1 MSKLL
6 SYRPDIDGLRAI
18 SVIFVILFHADLLWI
33 QGGFIGVDIFFVIS
47 GYLITRSIDKEMLGN
62 VFSFKAFYLRRIRRI
77 IPVLVFVMLV
87 ITIPACL
94 FLFANDLETF
104 GRTALHTILSTN
116 NFYLW
121 IKGSNYFVGNTELM
135 PLLHTWSLSVEEQFY
150 FIWPPILLLLHR
162 YLNLKNRLYFIILFI
177 VIGLGLS
184 VFLAS
189 FYPKV
194 AYFLLPARLFELSL
208 GAGLAL
214 FWDKIPELS
223 RNKNNGI
230 SVVGLLLILLPVFL
244 LNGLSTFPGF
254 NAFYPCLG
262 AVLLILSG
270 KNSHTKGIVNR
281 LLTIK
286 PLVFIGLLSYSM
298 YLWHWPIFSFIKYV
312 GLELTSDKLIVAL
325 TSTVLLSYFSW
336 KFIEKPFRY
345 RFKYNFSKTLL
356 VILLPCLLIIGTLYG
371 VLDGKDGFPERHP
384 TLIEF
389 DKKNNYPS
397 KLRRNCYDVFKVG
410 NCDQCGLGVKKD
422 TLDGVLIGDSF
433 ANHSAAFIDVL
444 AKDSGLYFHDSAAGG
459 YPLLYDVDDQTGV
472 PTRDTA
478 YGEKR
483 LAYAKKFK
491 TIIVATNWERFLDKE
506 SKNYKLVMATI
517 KELLDLDKNVIIIDP
532 LRTVRQM
539 NLHKMKLLKTNNG
552 SSINKLDLLIPF
564 YKRADDYIVYEI
576 HRKYPQVTIINL
588 NDVMCYDTS
597 CNYEIDNSIVYRN
610 GNHLNTSGAT
620 LLAKKYIL
628 EKGNPLKF
636 YNKEQY

>member
-1 MSKLL
+1 MSKLI

-18 SVIFVILFHADLLWI
+18 SVIVVILFHADLLWI
-33 QGGFIGVDIFFVIS
+33 QGGFIGVDVFFVIS

-62 VFSFKAFYLRRIRRI
+62 AFSFKSFYLRRIRRI
-77 IPVLVFVMLV
+77 IPVLVFVILAV
-87 ITIPACL
+87 TIPACL
-94 FLFANDLETF
+94 FLFANDLEAY

-116 NFYLW
+116 NFHLW
-121 IKGSNYFVGNTELM
+121 INGGNYFAQNTELM

-162 YLNLKNRLYFIILFI
+162 FLKLKNRLYFIVLFT
-177 VIGLGLS
+177 VLGLALS

-189 FYPKV
+189 TFPKV

-214 FWDKIPELS
+214 FWDKIPKLS
-223 RNKNNGI
+223 KIKNNWI
-230 SVVGLLLILLPVFL
+230 SITGLLLILLPVLL
-244 LNGLSTFPGF
+244 LNGMSTFPGF

-270 KNSHTKGIVNR
+270 KNTKTIGIVNKV
-281 LLTIK
+281 LAFK

-298 YLWHWPIFSFIKYV
+298 YLWHWPIFSFIKYF
-312 GLELTSDKLIVAL
+312 GLELTLDKLLFAL
-325 TSTVLLSYFSW
+325 TLTVLLSYFSW
-336 KFIEKPFRY
+336 RWIEKPFRY
-345 RFKYNFSKTLL
+345 RFKYSFSKTLL
-356 VILLPCLLIIGTLYG
+356 VILLPSLLLIGAVYG
-371 VLDGKDGFPERHP
+371 VLDGKDGFPQRHP

-389 DKKNNYPS
+389 DKKNNYPN

-422 TLDGVLIGDSF
+422 TLDGMLIGDSF

-459 YPLLYDVDDQTGV
+459 YPLLYDVDEQTGA

-491 TIIVATNWERFLDKE
+491 TIIVATNWERFIDKE

-517 KELLDLDKNVIIIDP
+517 KELLDLGKNVIIIDP
-532 LRTVRQM
+532 LRTVSEM

-552 SSINKLDLLIPF
+552 ASIVKQDLLIPF
-564 YKRADDYIVYEI
+564 NKRADDYIVYQI
-576 HRKYPQVTIINL
+576 SRQYPEVTIINL
-588 NDVMCYDTS
+588 NDVMCYNKG

-620 LLAKKYIL
+620 LLAKKYLL
-628 EKGNPLKF
+628 EKGNPLLFLK
-636 YNKEQY
+636 

>member
-33 QGGFIGVDIFFVIS
+33 QGGFIGVDVFFVIS

-270 KNSHTKGIVNR
+270 KNTHTKGIVNR
-281 LLTIK
+281 LLAIK

-356 VILLPCLLIIGTLYG
+356 VILLPCLLIIGALYG

-459 YPLLYDVDDQTGV
+459 YPLLYDVDDQTGA

-532 LRTVRQM
+532 LRTVSQM

-552 SSINKLDLLIPF
+552 SSINKQDLLIPF

-576 HRKYPQVTIINL
+576 NRKYPQVTIINL

-597 CNYEIDNSIVYRN
+597 CNFEIDNSIVYRN

-636 YNKEQY
+636 LQ

>member
-1 MSKLL
+1 MSKPI

-18 SVIFVILFHADLLWI
+18 SVIVVILFHADLLWI
-33 QGGFIGVDIFFVIS
+33 QGGFIGVDVFFVIS

-62 VFSFKAFYLRRIRRI
+62 AFSFKSFYLRRIRRI

-87 ITIPACL
+87 VTIPACL
-94 FLFANDLETF
+94 FLFANDLEAY

-116 NFYLW
+116 NFHLW
-121 IKGSNYFVGNTELM
+121 INGGNYFAQNTELM

-162 YLNLKNRLYFIILFI
+162 FLKLKNRLYFIVLFT
-177 VIGLGLS
+177 VLGLALS

-189 FYPKV
+189 NFPKV

-214 FWDKIPELS
+214 FWDKIPKLS
-223 RNKNNGI
+223 KIKNNWI
-230 SVVGLLLILLPVFL
+230 SITGLLLILLPVLL
-244 LNGLSTFPGF
+244 LNGMSTFPGF

-270 KNSHTKGIVNR
+270 KNTKTIGIVNKV
-281 LLTIK
+281 LAFK

-298 YLWHWPIFSFIKYV
+298 YLWHWPIFSFIKYF
-312 GLELTSDKLIVAL
+312 GLELTLDKLLFAL
-325 TSTVLLSYFSW
+325 TLTVLLSYFSW
-336 KFIEKPFRY
+336 RWIEKPFRY
-345 RFKYNFSKTLL
+345 RFKYSFSKTLL
-356 VILLPCLLIIGTLYG
+356 VILLPSLLLIGAVYG
-371 VLDGKDGFPERHP
+371 VLDGKDGFPQRHP

-389 DKKNNYPS
+389 DKKNNYPN

-422 TLDGVLIGDSF
+422 TLDGMLIGDSF

-459 YPLLYDVDDQTGV
+459 YPLLYDVDDQTGA

-491 TIIVATNWERFLDKE
+491 TIIVATNWERFIDKE

-517 KELLDLDKNVIIIDP
+517 KELLDLGKNVIIIDP
-532 LRTVRQM
+532 LRTVSEM
-539 NLHKMKLLKTNNG
+539 NLHKMKLLKINNG
-552 SSINKLDLLIPF
+552 ASIVKQDLLIPF
-564 YKRADDYIVYEI
+564 NKRADDYIVYQI
-576 HRKYPQVTIINL
+576 SRQYPAVTIINL
-588 NDVMCYDTS
+588 NDVMCYNKG

-620 LLAKKYIL
+620 LLARKYIL
-628 EKGNPLKF
+628 EKGNPLLFLK
-636 YNKEQY
+636 

>member
-33 QGGFIGVDIFFVIS
+33 QGGFIGVDVFFVIS

-356 VILLPCLLIIGTLYG
+356 VILLPCLLIIGALYG

-459 YPLLYDVDDQTGV
+459 YPLLYDVDDQTGA

-532 LRTVRQM
+532 LRTVSQM

-552 SSINKLDLLIPF
+552 SSINKQDLLIPF

-636 YNKEQY
+636 LQ

>member
-33 QGGFIGVDIFFVIS
+33 QGGFIGVDVFFVIS

-356 VILLPCLLIIGTLYG
+356 VILLPCLLIIGAIYG

-459 YPLLYDVDDQTGV
+459 YPLLYDVDDQTGA

-532 LRTVRQM
+532 LRTVSQM

-552 SSINKLDLLIPF
+552 SSINKQDLLIPF

-620 LLAKKYIL
+620 LLARKYIL

-636 YNKEQY
+636 LQ

>member
-62 VFSFKAFYLRRIRRI
+62 VFSFKAFYFRRIRRI

-532 LRTVRQM
+532 LRTVSQM

-552 SSINKLDLLIPF
+552 SSINKQDLLIPF

>member
-433 ANHSAAFIDVL
+433 TNHSAAFIDVL

-459 YPLLYDVDDQTGV
+459 YPLLYDVDDQTGA

-532 LRTVRQM
+532 LRTVSQM

-552 SSINKLDLLIPF
+552 SSINKQDLLIPF

>member
-33 QGGFIGVDIFFVIS
+33 QGGFIGVDVFFVIS

-270 KNSHTKGIVNR
+270 KNTHTKGIVNR

-356 VILLPCLLIIGTLYG
+356 VILLPCLLIIGALYG
-371 VLDGKDGFPERHP
+371 VLDGKDGFPGRHP

-459 YPLLYDVDDQTGV
+459 YPLLYDVDDQTGA

-491 TIIVATNWERFLDKE
+491 TIIVATNWERFLDKQ

-532 LRTVRQM
+532 LRTVSQM

-552 SSINKLDLLIPF
+552 SSINKQDLLIPF

>member
-459 YPLLYDVDDQTGV
+459 YPLLYDVDDQTGA

-532 LRTVRQM
+532 LRTVSQM

-552 SSINKLDLLIPF
+552 SSINKQDLLIPF

>member
-1 MSKLL
+1 MSKLI

-18 SVIFVILFHADLLWI
+18 SVLVVILFHADLLWI
-33 QGGFIGVDIFFVIS
+33 QGGFIGVDVFFVIS
-47 GYLITRSIDKEMLGN
+47 GYLITRSIDKEMLGTI
-62 VFSFKAFYLRRIRRI
+62 FSFKAFYLRRIRRI

-87 ITIPACL
+87 ITVPACML
-94 FLFANDLETF
+94 LFANDLEAF
-104 GRTALHTILSTN
+104 GRSALHTILSTN

-121 IKGSNYFVGNTELM
+121 ISGSNYFVGNTELM

-162 YLNLKNRLYFIILFI
+162 YLNIKNRLYFIVFFI

-189 FYPKV
+189 YYPKI
-194 AYFLLPARLFELSL
+194 AYFLLPARLFELAL

-223 RNKNNGI
+223 RIKNNWI
-230 SVVGLLLILLPVFL
+230 SIVGLALILLPVLL
-244 LNGLSTFPGF
+244 LNGTSIFPGF

-270 KNSHTKGIVNR
+270 KYTQKKGIINR
-281 LLTIK
+281 LLAFK
-286 PLVFIGLLSYSM
+286 PLVFMGLLSYSM
-298 YLWHWPIFSFIKYV
+298 YLWHWPIFSFIKYF
-312 GLELTSDKLIVAL
+312 GLELTLDKLILAL
-325 TSTVLLSYFSW
+325 TLTVLLSYFSW
-336 KFIEKPFRY
+336 RFIEKPFRY
-345 RFKYNFSKTLL
+345 RFKYNFSKTIL
-356 VILLPCLLIIGTLYG
+356 VILLPSLLIIGAIYG

-384 TLIEF
+384 NLIEF
-389 DKKNNYPS
+389 DKKNNYPN

-459 YPLLYDVDDQTGV
+459 YPLLHDVDDKTGA
-472 PTRDTA
+472 PTRDTT
-478 YGEKR
+478 YGEIR
-483 LAYAKKFK
+483 LTYAKKFK
-491 TIIVATNWERFLDKE
+491 TIIVATNWERFIDKE
-506 SKNYKLVMATI
+506 SKNYKLVMSTI
-517 KELLDLDKNVIIIDP
+517 KELIDLDKNVIVIDP
-532 LRTVRQM
+532 LRTVSEM

-552 SSINKLDLLIPF
+552 PSIVKQDLLIPF
-564 YKRADDYIVYEI
+564 EKRPDAYIVYEI
-576 HRKYPQVTIINL
+576 NRKHPEVTVINL

-597 CNYEIDNSIVYRN
+597 CNYEIDGSIVYRN

-620 LLAKKYIL
+620 LLARKYIL

-636 YNKEQY
+636 LQ